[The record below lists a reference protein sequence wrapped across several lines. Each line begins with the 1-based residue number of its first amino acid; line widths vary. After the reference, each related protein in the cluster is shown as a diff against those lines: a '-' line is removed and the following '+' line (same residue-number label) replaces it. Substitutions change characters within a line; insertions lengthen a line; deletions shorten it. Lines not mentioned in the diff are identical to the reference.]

1 MFRYRI
7 AERGSDDLAL
17 WRKVRTDLYLEAGLI
32 LVDDLDEHTGL
43 YFDVFDEHSVHL
55 LATDDAG
62 VIIGCCRMIDGN
74 STRLQVAQQ
83 FGLAVPA
90 GSFEVSGT
98 AVYAPFRK
106 TFATLGFYRALFA
119 LANEREYEY
128 AYMEVEEPFLAAL
141 EALGLPIEVVSET
154 RYVYNSY
161 NLVVLIRMS
170 HVVQSLMEADAVR
183 GGTTTFGRYFGK
195 PFTWSLDDTDILAN
209 ARERLVDDV

>member
-7 AERGSDDLAL
+7 AERGSDDFAL

-32 LVDDLDEHTGL
+32 LDDDVDDRTGV
-43 YFDVFDEHSVHL
+43 YVDAFDRHSVHL

-62 VIIGCCRMIDGN
+62 VVIGCCRMIDGN
-74 STRLQVAQQ
+74 STHLQVAEQ
-83 FGLAVPA
+83 FGLDVPS

-98 AVYAPFRK
+98 AVFAPFRK

-119 LANEREYEY
+119 LANERGYEH

-154 RYVYNSY
+154 RYVYNTY
-161 NLVVLIRMS
+161 NLVVLIRIS
-170 HVVQSLMEADAVR
+170 EVVKSLMKADAVR
-183 GGTTTFGRYFGK
+183 GGTTTFGRYFEK
-195 PFTWSLDDTDILAN
+195 PFTWSLDDQDILAN